1 MTSPAEPLTADGT
14 GIAPPVAPIADA
26 AASVEAETTGS
37 LPERVYRHKLPV
49 RMWHWIN
56 AIAIVTL
63 FMSGLMIFNA
73 HPRAYWGHYGA
84 NAAGAP
90 DPAWIEIGPNA
101 AGSGEIRF
109 PGVGLTIPTDGVFG
123 RAEDGDGVSRNR
135 AFPYWLTL
143 PQTYELA
150 AARGLHFFAAW
161 WFGIGFLLFFLWAIF
176 SRHASRDLTPKLK
189 ELSPKHL
196 LHEVV
201 EHAQLKFPTGL
212 AAAQFNTLQRIS
224 YFVVILI
231 FVPTMILTGL
241 CMSPAMDA
249 AAPWLVDLF
258 GGRQSAR
265 SIHFIVCWALFGF
278 VIVHLIMVV
287 LAGPVNEIRSMVT
300 GWFKLPPERKPRDEI
315 GADVE
320 GAAA

>member
-1 MTSPAEPLTADGT
+1 MSEAVMDGRAEVA
-14 GIAPPVAPIADA
+14 APVAPP
-26 AASVEAETTGS
+26 EAV
-37 LPERVYRHKLPV
+37 PERVYRHKLPV
-49 RMWHWIN
+49 RLWHWIN

-84 NAAGAP
+84 NAVGAP
-90 DPAWIEIGPNA
+90 DPAWLEIGPNG
-101 AGSGEIRF
+101 AGQGEVRF
-109 PGVGLTIPTDGVFG
+109 PGMGIAIPTDGVFG
-123 RAEDGDGVSRNR
+123 RAADAQGTSRTR

-143 PQTYELA
+143 PQSYDLA

-161 WFGIGFLLFFLWAIF
+161 FFGIGFLLFFIWALV
-176 SRHASRDLTPKLK
+176 SRHASRDLTPALK

-212 AAAQFNTLQRIS
+212 AAARFNSLQRIS

-241 CMSPAMDA
+241 TMSPSMDA
-249 AAPWLVDLF
+249 SWPWLVDLF

-265 SIHFIVCWALFGF
+265 SIHFIICWALFGF
-278 VIVHLIMVV
+278 TIVHLLMVV
-287 LAGPVNEIRSMVT
+287 LAGPVNEIRSMIS
-300 GWFKLPPERKPRDEI
+300 GWFKLPPERVVTREETVD
-315 GADVE
+315 
-320 GAAA
+320 AA

>member
-1 MTSPAEPLTADGT
+1 MTSTVEPVPESAAPGPQAGAAMMESPAAAEP
-14 GIAPPVAPIADA
+14 
-26 AASVEAETTGS
+26 
-37 LPERVYRHKLPV
+37 LPERVYRHRLPV
-49 RMWHWIN
+49 RLWHWVN
-56 AIAIVTL
+56 AVAIITL

-84 NAAGAP
+84 NATGAP

-101 AGSGEIRF
+101 AGSGEIRL
-109 PGVGLTIPTDGVFG
+109 PGLGITIPTDGVFG

-135 AFPYWLTL
+135 AFPYWMTL

-161 WFGIGFLLFFLWAIF
+161 FFAFGFLIFFLWAIF
-176 SRHASRDLTPKLK
+176 SRHASRDLTPALK

-212 AAAQFNTLQRIS
+212 AAARFNTLQRIS
-224 YFVVILI
+224 YFVVILL

-241 CMSPAMDA
+241 CMSPGMNS
-249 AAPWLVDLF
+249 AAPWLIDLF

-265 SIHFIVCWALFGF
+265 SIHFIICWSLFGF
-278 VIVHLIMVV
+278 VIIHLIMVV
-287 LAGPVNEIRSMVT
+287 LAGPVNEIRSMIT
-300 GWFKLPPERKPRDEI
+300 GWFKLPPERKPA
-315 GADVE
+315 ADAEPAAE